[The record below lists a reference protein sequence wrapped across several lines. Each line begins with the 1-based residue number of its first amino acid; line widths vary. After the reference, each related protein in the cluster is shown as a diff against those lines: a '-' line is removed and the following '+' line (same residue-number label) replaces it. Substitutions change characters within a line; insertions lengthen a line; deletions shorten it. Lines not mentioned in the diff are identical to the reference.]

1 MRRLKLIAGVAGLTL
16 ALTACATV
24 SDSSGTLPDYSASPT
39 YGTVSLSAGFPSD
52 PRVVSL
58 QSGGPIPASNISPSC
73 EGYVAR
79 APDVR
84 LIYHAGELP
93 LILSVASSADTT
105 LVVNSPGGQ
114 WYCDDDSGTNGVNPS
129 LRFSRPVSG
138 QYDIWVGTYGGTGTN
153 SARLHISEVSSQ

>member
-1 MRRLKLIAGVAGLTL
+1 MRRLKLITGVAALAL

-24 SDSSGTLPDYSASPT
+24 SENSGYVPDYGASPT
-39 YGTVSLSAGFPSD
+39 YGTVTLSAGFPSD

-84 LIYHAGELP
+84 LNYQAGALP
-93 LILSVASSADTT
+93 LILSVASSVDTT
-105 LVVNSPGGQ
+105 LVVNGPGGQ

-129 LRFSRPVSG
+129 LRFNRPGSG
-138 QYDIWVGTYGGTGTN
+138 RYDIWVGTYGSTGTN